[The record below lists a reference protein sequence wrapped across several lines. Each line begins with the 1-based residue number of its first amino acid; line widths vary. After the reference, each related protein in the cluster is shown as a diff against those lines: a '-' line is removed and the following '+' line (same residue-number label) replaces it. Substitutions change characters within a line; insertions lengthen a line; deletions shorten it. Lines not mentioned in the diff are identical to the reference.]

1 MEQKRITLLLPAD
14 VVAEAERAAAARG
27 KTRHNFLCELIVSQ
41 IGEAA
46 EDKNAA
52 KIREIADLQRVSIS
66 ILARIW
72 GERNP
77 KAPDIIREMMT
88 QRGKK

>member
-1 MEQKRITLLLPAD
+1 MGAKRITLLLPEA
-14 VVAEAERAAAARG
+14 VIEAAELAAAARQT
-27 KTRHNFLCELIVSQ
+27 TRHNFLVDLIIASMNA
-41 IGEAA
+41 AA

-66 ILARIW
+66 ILSRMW

-77 KAPDIIREMMT
+77 QAGDIIREMLANAK
-88 QRGKK
+88 Q